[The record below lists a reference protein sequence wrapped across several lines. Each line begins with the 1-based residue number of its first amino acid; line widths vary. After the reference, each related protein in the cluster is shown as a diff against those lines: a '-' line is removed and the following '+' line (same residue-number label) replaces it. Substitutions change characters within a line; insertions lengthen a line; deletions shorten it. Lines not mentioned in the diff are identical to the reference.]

1 MFTLE
6 EAMQESDFIEDR
18 VLRAKFRFNLP
29 KNLPP
34 ALSFSD
40 LTIGG
45 TPKTNFWLDSAS
57 GVHYTLIASIEPLT
71 QDLLRIMSADKLSAS
86 KSTGASIDHFT
97 QIPVDLSQTEHD
109 HTKFQTSLRVRVDPF
124 LEQSMLHR
132 GPLVE
137 TNTKKIPGESFFS
150 ESKAVAL
157 TVNID
162 QYVIVIGNAFP
173 ILLSVENGSSREIE
187 KLVPCLISKVSFGDK
202 TANFEY
208 IACTGQEMDLS
219 VAPGDN
225 VEDAMYW
232 FKISPDVRIPSSYH
246 TSLFKV
252 SYEIL
257 IKAHLS
263 GGHSIEVKPA
273 LPFIYC

>member
-1 MFTLE
+1 
-6 EAMQESDFIEDR
+6 
-18 VLRAKFRFNLP
+18 
-29 KNLPP
+29 
-34 ALSFSD
+34 
-40 LTIGG
+40 
-45 TPKTNFWLDSAS
+45 
-57 GVHYTLIASIEPLT
+57 
-71 QDLLRIMSADKLSAS
+71 MSADKLSAS